1 MYRAAA
7 SLASKAR
14 QAGSSARQVGSRL
27 AWSRN
32 YAAKDIKFGVE
43 ARALMLR
50 GVEELADAVKV
61 TMGPRGRTVII
72 EQSFGAPKVTKDG
85 VTVAKSIE
93 FSNRVKNV
101 GASLVKQVAN
111 ATNDTAG
118 DGTTCATVL
127 TKAIFTEGCKS
138 VAAGMNAMDLRR
150 GISMAV
156 DSVVTNLKGMARMI
170 STSEEIAQVG
180 TISANG
186 EREIGELIAKA
197 MEKVGKEGVITIAD
211 GNTLYNELEV
221 VEGMKLDRGYISPYF
236 ITNQK
241 NQKCELDDPMILI
254 YDKKVSNLHAVVKV
268 LELALKKQRPLLI
281 VAEDVES
288 EALGTLIINKL
299 RAGIKVCAVKAPGFG
314 ENRKANLQDLAVLT
328 RGEVNQSSVAHFT
341 ISKSSYPLYIE
352 FFTFLKQVI
361 TEELGM
367 NLENLEPQMLGTCK
381 KVTVSK
387 DDTVILDGAGDK
399 KAIEERAE
407 QLRSAIEQS
416 TSDYDK
422 EKLQERLAKLSGGV
436 AVLKIGG
443 ASEAEVGE
451 KKDRVTDALNA
462 TKAAVEEGIVPGGG
476 VALLYASKDLDKLQ
490 TANFDQKIGVQ
501 IIQNALK
508 TPVHTIASNAGVE
521 GSVVVGKLLEQDNTD
536 LGYDAAKGEYVD
548 MVKAGIIDP
557 LKVIRTALVD
567 AASVSSLMTTT
578 ECIIVEIPKEE
589 KEAPAMGGM
598 GGMGGMD
605 F

>member
-14 QAGSSARQVGSRL
+14 QAGSGARQVGSRL

-61 TMGPRGRTVII
+61 TMGPKGRTVII

-93 FSNRVKNV
+93 FNNRVKNV
-101 GASLVKQVAN
+101 GANLVKQVAN

-156 DSVVTNLKGMARMI
+156 DDVVTNLKGMAKMI

-236 ITNQK
+236 VTNPK
-241 NQKCELDDPMILI
+241 TQKCELEDPLILI
-254 YDKKVSNLHAVVKV
+254 HDKKISNMHAVVKV
-268 LELALKKQRPLLI
+268 LEMALKKQRPLLI
-281 VAEDVES
+281 VAEDLES

-328 RGEVNQSSVAHFT
+328 GGEV
-341 ISKSSYPLYIE
+341 IS
-352 FFTFLKQVI
+352 
-361 TEELGM
+361 EEIGM
-367 NLENLEPQMLGTCK
+367 NLENFDSQMLGTCK

-399 KAIEERAE
+399 NIEERAD
-407 QLRSAIEQS
+407 QIRSAIEQS

-443 ASEAEVGE
+443 ASEAEVSE

-476 VALLYASKDLDKLQ
+476 VALLYASKALDKLQ

-508 TPVHTIASNAGVE
+508 TPVYTIASNAGVE
-521 GSVVVGKLLEQDNTD
+521 GAVVVGKLLEQDNTD

-548 MVKAGIIDP
+548 MVKVGIIDP

-578 ECIIVEIPKEE
+578 EAIIVEIPKEE

-598 GGMGGMD
+598 GGMD
-605 F
+605 Y

>member
-1 MYRAAA
+1 PKKQPKLAHHLTSAPRPPSLYAPRLRRHLAAFAMYRAAA

-32 YAAKDIKFGVE
+32 YAAKDIRFGVE
-43 ARALMLR
+43 ARASMLR

-61 TMGPRGRTVII
+61 TMGPKGRTVII

-93 FSNRVKNV
+93 FKDRVKNV

-111 ATNDTAG
+111 ATNDSAG

-156 DSVVTNLKGMARMI
+156 DDVVTNLKGMARMI

-241 NQKCELDDPMILI
+241 TQKCELEDPLILI
-254 YDKKVSNLHAVVKV
+254 HDKKISNMHAVVKV
-268 LELALKKQRPLLI
+268 LEMALKKQRPLLI
-281 VAEDVES
+281 VAEDLES

-314 ENRKANLQDLAVLT
+314 ENRKANLQDLAILT
-328 RGEVNQSSVAHFT
+328 GGEGHN
-341 ISKSSYPLYIE
+341 
-352 FFTFLKQVI
+352 
-361 TEELGM
+361 
-367 NLENLEPQMLGTCK
+367 
-381 KVTVSK
+381 
-387 DDTVILDGAGDK
+387 
-399 KAIEERAE
+399 
-407 QLRSAIEQS
+407 
-416 TSDYDK
+416 
-422 EKLQERLAKLSGGV
+422 
-436 AVLKIGG
+436 
-443 ASEAEVGE
+443 
-451 KKDRVTDALNA
+451 
-462 TKAAVEEGIVPGGG
+462 
-476 VALLYASKDLDKLQ
+476 
-490 TANFDQKIGVQ
+490 
-501 IIQNALK
+501 
-508 TPVHTIASNAGVE
+508 
-521 GSVVVGKLLEQDNTD
+521 
-536 LGYDAAKGEYVD
+536 
-548 MVKAGIIDP
+548 
-557 LKVIRTALVD
+557 
-567 AASVSSLMTTT
+567 
-578 ECIIVEIPKEE
+578 
-589 KEAPAMGGM
+589 
-598 GGMGGMD
+598 
-605 F
+605 